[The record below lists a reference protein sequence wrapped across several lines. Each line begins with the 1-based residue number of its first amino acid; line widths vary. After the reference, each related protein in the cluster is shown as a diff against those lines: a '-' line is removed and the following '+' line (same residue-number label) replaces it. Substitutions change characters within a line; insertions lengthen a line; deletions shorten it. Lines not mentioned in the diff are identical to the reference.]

1 MSSDWKIRSMYDDS
15 LGSFVMMFF
24 SVLIFVYVLGRCCV
38 DEKDY
43 SHLPSPPVTC
53 TRITKSAAVDAST
66 SAIESYE
73 RLSRR

>member
-1 MSSDWKIRSMYDDS
+1 MYDDS

-24 SVLIFVYVLGRCCV
+24 SVLIFVYEVGRSCV

-53 TRITKSAAVDAST
+53 TSIIKSATVDAST